1 MCVAIPGC
9 ITQIE
14 GKQAQVRVG
23 QSTVSI
29 RLELLGDQVSVGD
42 YVLVHAGFAINKID
56 RQEAEELEEL
66 WRELGGASW

>member
-1 MCVAIPGC
+1 MGVAIPGC

-29 RLELLGDQVSVGD
+29 RLELLGDQESVGD

>member
-14 GKQAQVRVG
+14 DKQAQVRVG